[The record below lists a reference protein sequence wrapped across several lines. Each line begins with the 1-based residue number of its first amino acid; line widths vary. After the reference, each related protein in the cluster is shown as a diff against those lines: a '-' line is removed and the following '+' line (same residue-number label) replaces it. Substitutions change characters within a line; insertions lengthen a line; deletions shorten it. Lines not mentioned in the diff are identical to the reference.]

1 MVSAFFRTVERE
13 QNRDPVVRAYMGL
26 AAAVLWQAAVD
37 VWAGPGETQT
47 STRTRDYHQAREWLF
62 SPGYETM
69 AAALGFDPEELR
81 RYVLRGDRRGVFEHL
96 ADLKA
101 RARQAGID
109 LRLPYYG
116 DRRCDRGRAADVSH
130 MR

>member
-1 MVSAFFRTVERE
+1 MVSAIYRTVERE

-37 VWAGPGETQT
+37 VWAGPGEANCQ
-47 STRTRDYHQAREWLF
+47 RTRDYHQAREWLF

-81 RYVLRGDRRGVFEHL
+81 RYVLRGDRRGVFEYL

-101 RARQAGID
+101 RARQAGIS

-116 DRRCDRGRAADVSH
+116 DRRCDRGRASDVSGV
-130 MR
+130 R